1 MSRRSTSGAEAA
13 QTHPQRRGPMVVSCP
28 RSASPRRQLRS
39 GACTPYRTGAS
50 STTDTLYLGNVGLNL
65 LFNKPAENKRGW
77 KAHIIVPIYQDGAL

>member
-39 GACTPYRTGAS
+39 GACTPYRTGAN
-50 STTDTLYLGNVGLNL
+50 STTDMLYLGNVGRSGEGPSMWAATKLYDH
-65 LFNKPAENKRGW
+65 F
-77 KAHIIVPIYQDGAL
+77 DGSLYAR